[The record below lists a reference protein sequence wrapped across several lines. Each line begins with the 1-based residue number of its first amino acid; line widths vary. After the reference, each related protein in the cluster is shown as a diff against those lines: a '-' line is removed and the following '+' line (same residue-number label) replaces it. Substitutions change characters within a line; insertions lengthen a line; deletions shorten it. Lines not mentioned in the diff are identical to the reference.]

1 VLLLGAE
8 EVGSL
13 SVQRF
18 VGGKS
23 QEKVRTPLGLGL
35 KNPVTC
41 HFLRFEIERIQ
52 LIPN

>member
-8 EVGSL
+8 KVGSL

-23 QEKVRTPLGLGL
+23 REKVRTPLGLGL
-35 KNPVTC
+35 KNPMC